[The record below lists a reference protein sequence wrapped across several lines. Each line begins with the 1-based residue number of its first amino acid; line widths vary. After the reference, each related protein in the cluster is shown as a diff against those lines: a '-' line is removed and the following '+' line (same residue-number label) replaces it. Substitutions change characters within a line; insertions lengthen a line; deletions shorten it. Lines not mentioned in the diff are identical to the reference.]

1 MDKNHVFLLE
11 LFSIAIETMKDDPS
25 ETGYDMEKKL
35 LIRSMLHRA
44 SGFRWDEEKNDKK
57 RRANMML
64 RQAMENQQELTQ
76 L

>member
-11 LFSIAIETMKDDPS
+11 LFSTEIETMKDDPS

-35 LIRSMLHRA
+35 LIRSMLR
-44 SGFRWDEEKNDKK
+44 DEEKNDKK
-57 RRANMML
+57 RRENLML

>member
-11 LFSIAIETMKDDPS
+11 LFSTAIETMKDDPS

-35 LIRSMLHRA
+35 LIRSMMR
-44 SGFRWDEEKNDKK
+44 DEEKNDKK
-57 RRANMML
+57 RRANLML